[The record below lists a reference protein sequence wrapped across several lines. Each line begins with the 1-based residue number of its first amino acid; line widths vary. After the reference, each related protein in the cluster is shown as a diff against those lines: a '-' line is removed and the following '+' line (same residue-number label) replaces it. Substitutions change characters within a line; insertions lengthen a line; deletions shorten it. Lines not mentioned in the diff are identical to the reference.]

1 MDYPSQTQGYEPTDD
16 DHKYKGKRE
25 SHNLD
30 RSNFD
35 LFLFPFRPFFFYF
48 LLRRCKHLCQQ
59 DRS

>member
-35 LFLFPFRPFFFYF
+35 LFLFPFRTPPPLFSFT
-48 LLRRCKHLCQQ
+48 KM
-59 DRS
+59 

>member
-48 LLRRCKHLCQQ
+48 LLRRCKHL
-59 DRS
+59 